1 MPLGGQN
8 MTGFM
13 QKMGK
18 ILLGRF
24 VFWPGRAVIAA
35 TKTETAV
42 FAGGCFWCMTA
53 PFEKLKGVLKVTSGY
68 ADGNGESPTYADY
81 AEKGYTEGVQV
92 TYDPALI
99 SYSELLEVFW
109 RQINP

>member
-18 ILLGRF
+18 ILLGLF
-24 VFWPGRAVIAA
+24 FLCPAPAVIAA

-42 FAGGCFWCMTA
+42 FEGGCFWCITP

-68 ADGNGESPTYADY
+68 AVGNGESPTDADY
-81 AEKGYTEGVQV
+81 AEKSYTQCVQV
-92 TYDPALI
+92 THHLASI
-99 SYSELLEVFW
+99 FFS
-109 RQINP
+109 